1 MSYPIQMML
10 EGCRNKVH
18 TRENHDGRPPSRDQ
32 AHVKRD
38 TDAILAR
45 LTENEMMNNP
55 VIMAV
60 VALTDPVTSWT
71 ITMMGKLEFKASS
84 IEPIDASIT
93 MTIA

>member
-1 MSYPIQMML
+1 MV
-10 EGCRNKVH
+10 EGCRNKIH
-18 TRENHDGRPPSRDQ
+18 TRENHDGKPPSRDQ

-55 VIMAV
+55 VIIAV

-71 ITMMGKLEFKASS
+71 ITMMGKLESKASS
-84 IEPIDASIT
+84 IEPSDVSIT
-93 MTIA
+93 ITMA